1 MTEYDA
7 KQTNIKDAT
16 VTQHF
21 ENLDD
26 SQGEV
31 LETRYAG
38 MNPETRLVQGLEA
51 NAFSG
56 LGRWLTVKTFWK
68 AMLFCMVLNWAA
80 LNDGV
85 SVHADPPRLILT
97 AI

>member
-1 MTEYDA
+1 MTGYDT
-7 KQTNIKDAT
+7 KQAEVKDAT

-21 ENLDD
+21 ENSDD
-26 SQGEV
+26 AQGEV

-38 MNPETRLVQGLEA
+38 
-51 NAFSG
+51 
-56 LGRWLTVKTFWK
+56 LGRWVTVKTFWK

-85 SVHADPPRLILT
+85 SNYQLSNRLMLT
-97 AI
+97 MV